1 MGGRKELSFLSLC
14 PFWILSQPQYHSL
27 SISES
32 TFSERMNDRIEQN
45 VVPGGLAEEEPK
57 PLRASSR
64 LYEDLKNGYNKYF
77 RPLKDQMQPVKIKF
91 GFALNQLIEVV
102 SMSRFSNVSVTLLK
116 HDLEV

>member
-1 MGGRKELSFLSLC
+1 
-14 PFWILSQPQYHSL
+14 
-27 SISES
+27 
-32 TFSERMNDRIEQN
+32 MNDRIEQN
-45 VVPGGLAEEEPK
+45 VVLGGLAEEKPK

-102 SMSRFSNVSVTLLK
+102 SIAQHVSLFKRFSHTSKTRPRS
-116 HDLEV
+116 LECYFWFHHVA